1 MKMLLSK
8 VRRIIS
14 SFWSKRP
21 QVDYLEC
28 HYELLDAE
36 VDKLNEEELGRLI
49 AERDK
54 LKRQK
59 KKWSHKQR
67 EIELLKAKQIMNHMR
82 AS

>member
-1 MKMLLSK
+1 MRHTLSMIRKVLSK
-8 VRRIIS
+8 
-14 SFWSKRP
+14 FWSRQPK
-21 QVDYLEC
+21 VDYLEC

-36 VDKLNEEELGRLI
+36 VDKLNEEELGRLM

-59 KKWSHKQR
+59 KRWTHIQR
-67 EIELLKAKQIMNHMR
+67 QIELLKAKIITNQMR